1 MFIQRFLA
9 ILALCLCAAV
19 PVQAK
24 GLFII
29 NTGDEMFEVGS
40 FPADVIQTYP
50 GTKDY
55 KAGYKCNHFGLMWAD
70 VWTWDCKLVAVTG
83 ENSFADLP
91 DEVVTKLASDPLY
104 AMSKAQR
111 NFWNKYAFWLLSIAG
126 IAFLVY
132 RKMGGKKNEAVDTT
146 PQAAA

>member
-1 MFIQRFLA
+1 MYFQRFLA
-9 ILALCLCAAV
+9 ILALCLCAVV

-29 NTGDEMFEVGS
+29 NTGDEMFEVAS

-50 GTKDY
+50 ATKDY
-55 KAGYKCNHFGLMWAD
+55 KAGYKCNHFGVIWAD
-70 VWTWDCKLVAVTG
+70 AWTWDCKLVAVTG

-104 AMSKAQR
+104 AMGKAQR
-111 NFWNKYAFWLLSIAG
+111 NFWNHYGFLLAIIAG
-126 IAFLVY
+126 IAFLAY
-132 RKMGGKKNEAVDTT
+132 SKMGGKKKEAADTT